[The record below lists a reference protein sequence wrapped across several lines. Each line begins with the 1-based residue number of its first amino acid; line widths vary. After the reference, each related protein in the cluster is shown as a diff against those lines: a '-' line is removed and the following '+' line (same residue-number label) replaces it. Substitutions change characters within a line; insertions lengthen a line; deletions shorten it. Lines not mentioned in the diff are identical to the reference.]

1 MASLAKST
9 QFTNLNATGQNIT
22 AGIAMVVSTVIT
34 NAQAAT
40 AWVSFYDLGDNSK
53 VTIGTTVPALTI
65 NLAANTTLNVRFD
78 PGWAIDKGLSVFS
91 TTADPAGGGSTGSA
105 NGVHCQVWIN

>member
-9 QFTNLNATGQNIT
+9 QFTNLNATGQNVT
-22 AGIAMVVSTVIT
+22 AGIAMIVSMVIT
-34 NAQAAT
+34 NAQGAS
-40 AWVSFYDLGDNSK
+40 AWISLYDLGDQSK
-53 VTIGTTVPALTI
+53 VTIGTTVPALTV

-91 TTADPAGGGSTGSA
+91 TTTDPANGGNTGSS
-105 NGVHCQVWIN
+105 NGVHGQFWVN